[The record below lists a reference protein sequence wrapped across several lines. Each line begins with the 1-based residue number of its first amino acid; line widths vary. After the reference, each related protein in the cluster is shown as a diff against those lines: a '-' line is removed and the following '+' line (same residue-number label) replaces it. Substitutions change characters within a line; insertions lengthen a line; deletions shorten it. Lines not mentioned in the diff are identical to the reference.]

1 MGSQFWL
8 TWRSRLEIDDPHTRG
23 QNFVFQ
29 RDLIIMVHADLQMLA
44 LIIME
49 KILKKKMCEGK
60 NLNFYIGPE
69 GLFVNGDASEEEQM
83 TGETPE

>member
-1 MGSQFWL
+1 MSN
-8 TWRSRLEIDDPHTRG
+8 DPCTLG
-23 QNFVFQ
+23 QSLVFPH
-29 RDLIIMVHADLQMLA
+29 DLVIMVHADLQMLA

-69 GLFVNGDASEEEQM
+69 ALFVNGDASEEEQM